1 MLIYKLCKIKH
12 FLLSTVTNVCIIVKN
27 ILKKAQR
34 VLNLH
39 LKTSIHLL
47 ILSNMKLTKIS
58 VLALCAVML
67 LPSCSTMSNTAKG
80 GLIGGGG
87 GAAAG
92 ALIGA
97 LIGNGKGAAIG
108 AGIGAAVG
116 TGAGVLIGNKMDK
129 AKKAAEA
136 IEGAEAEVMTD
147 AQGLSYV
154 KVTFDS
160 GILFSS
166 GKSVLTAKAKESL
179 GQFKANVLTADMDLA
194 VVGYTD
200 NDPWKGCTAEQSKQK
215 NQVLSEQRA
224 QSVSS
229 YLLSVGASSAQIKY
243 VVGKGEENPVA
254 SNATAA
260 GKAENRRVEV
270 YIIPS
275 QQMIESANAGNLN

>member
-1 MLIYKLCKIKH
+1 M
-12 FLLSTVTNVCIIVKN
+12 
-27 ILKKAQR
+27 
-34 VLNLH
+34 
-39 LKTSIHLL
+39 KT
-47 ILSNMKLTKIS
+47 TKIS
-58 VLALCAVML
+58 VFALCALLL
-67 LPSCSTMSNTAKG
+67 LPGCASMSNTAKG

-116 TGAGVLIGNKMDK
+116 AGAGALIGNKMDR

-136 IEGAEAEVMTD
+136 IEGAEAELMKD
-147 AQGLSYV
+147 AEGLSYV

-160 GILFSS
+160 GILFSTGNS
-166 GKSVLTAKAKESL
+166 TLTATAKNSL
-179 GQFKANVLTADMDLA
+179 AAFKANVLTTDMDLA
-194 VVGYTD
+194 IVGYTD
-200 NDPWKGCTAEQSKQK
+200 NDPWKGCTVEQSKQK
-215 NQVLSEQRA
+215 NLILSEQRA
-224 QSVSS
+224 QSVST
-229 YLLSVGASSAQIKY
+229 YLISSGATSSQIKY

-270 YIIPS
+270 YILPS
-275 QQMIESANAGNLN
+275 QQMIESANAGTLK

>member
-1 MLIYKLCKIKH
+1 MKKTKFAVVALCGAM
-12 FLLSTVTNVCIIVKN
+12 LLS
-27 ILKKAQR
+27 
-34 VLNLH
+34 
-39 LKTSIHLL
+39 
-47 ILSNMKLTKIS
+47 
-58 VLALCAVML
+58 
-67 LPSCSTMSNTAKG
+67 SCGMSNTAKG

-116 TGAGVLIGNKMDK
+116 AGAGVLIGNKMDK

-136 IEGAEAEVMTD
+136 LEGAQAEALKD
-147 AQGLSYV
+147 AEGLTYV

-160 GILFSS
+160 GILFTS
-166 GKSVLTAKAKESL
+166 GKSVLTTTAKSSL
-179 GQFKANVLTADMDLA
+179 SQFATNVLTPDMDLA

-200 NDPWKGCTAEQSKQK
+200 NDPWKGCTAEESVAK
-215 NQVLSEQRA
+215 NQILSEQRA
-224 QSVSS
+224 QSVSTYIIS
-229 YLLSVGASSAQIKY
+229 AGASSSQVKY
-243 VVGKGEENPVA
+243 VLGKGEANPVA

-270 YIIPS
+270 YILPS
-275 QQMIESANAGNLN
+275 KEMIQSANAGTLK

>member
-1 MLIYKLCKIKH
+1 MKKSKLGI
-12 FLLSTVTNVCIIVKN
+12 
-27 ILKKAQR
+27 
-34 VLNLH
+34 
-39 LKTSIHLL
+39 
-47 ILSNMKLTKIS
+47 
-58 VLALCAVML
+58 LALCGAML
-67 LPSCSTMSNTAKG
+67 LSSCGMSNTAKG

-116 TGAGVLIGNKMDK
+116 AGAGVLIGNKMDK

-136 IEGAEAEVMTD
+136 IEGAEAETLKD
-147 AQGLSYV
+147 AEGLSYV

-160 GILFSS
+160 GILFTTS
-166 GKSVLTAKAKESL
+166 KADLTQQAKTSL
-179 GQFKANVLTADMDLA
+179 SQFASNVLTADMDLA

-200 NDPWKGCTAEQSKQK
+200 NDPWRGCTAEESVQK
-215 NQVLSEQRA
+215 NLVLSEQRA
-224 QSVSS
+224 QSVST
-229 YLLSVGASSAQIKY
+229 YLIGAGATAAQVKY
-243 VVGKGEENPVA
+243 VVGKGEANPVA

-270 YIIPS
+270 YILPS
-275 QQMIESANAGNLN
+275 KEMIQSANDGTLK